1 MLLSELTP
9 AKRMKY
15 MADCYLSN
23 GFTPAEAADR
33 ALFMENYDQQLE
45 EELKAKSKVVD
56 TVRNYQ

>member
-1 MLLSELTP
+1 
-9 AKRMKY
+9 MKY